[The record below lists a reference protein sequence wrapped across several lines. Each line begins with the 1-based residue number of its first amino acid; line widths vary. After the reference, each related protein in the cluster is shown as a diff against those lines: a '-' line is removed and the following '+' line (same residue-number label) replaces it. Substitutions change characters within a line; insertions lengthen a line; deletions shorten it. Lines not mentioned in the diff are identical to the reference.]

1 MNDSYRVRNRVRS
14 ESRRD
19 CLHGFEPAPRQ
30 TRRWSSCARAPG
42 YRTPKGAG
50 IDSIGQVP
58 EDARYQ
64 KSATR
69 DGSEPD
75 DKFLQHLSL
84 VGLAPA
90 LVEFLSTCCGK
101 SSP

>member
-1 MNDSYRVRNRVRS
+1 MIRTVYETECGQKVAGTVCMDLNRPLVRPEDGRRVRELRDIGL
-14 ESRRD
+14 RR
-19 CLHGFEPAPRQ
+19 
-30 TRRWSSCARAPG
+30 
-42 YRTPKGAG
+42 GAG